1 MYIETIGWIA
11 SALLLISFFMKK
23 MSDFRWYNLVG
34 SFIYVLYGFL
44 TGSMPVIVFNSVC
57 TILNLYYL
65 YYIYQLKEDYSVCL
79 VDKKETYF
87 RYFLN
92 FYKNDI
98 SKLFPD
104 FNETLMSEKTN
115 SYIVMRNNQAI
126 GVFILDKISEGELSV
141 VLDYVIPSARN
152 SKAGLF
158 VHNKLL
164 KELAKNKVQIVI
176 SKIINPVHR
185 KYLER
190 IGYTT
195 SAVNARIIINLR

>member
-11 SALLLISFFMKK
+11 SILLLISFFKKK

-34 SFIYVLYGFL
+34 SFLYVFYGFL
-44 TGSMPVIVFNSVC
+44 TVSMPVIVFNAVC
-57 TILNLYYL
+57 TVLNLYYL
-65 YYIYQLKEDYSVCL
+65 YYIYHLKEDYGVCL

-98 SKLFPD
+98 AKLFPQ
-104 FNETLMSEKTN
+104 FNESLISEKTN
-115 SYIVMRNNQAI
+115 SFLVLRNNQPI
-126 GVFILDKISEGELSV
+126 GVFILEKVSEGELSV
-141 VLDYVIPSARN
+141 VLDYVVPSARN

-158 VHNKLL
+158 IHSKLL
-164 KELAKNKVQIVI
+164 KELAKNKVQVVI
-176 SKIINPVHR
+176 SRIINPVHR
-185 KYLER
+185 KYLEK

-195 SAVNARIIINLR
+195 SAVNARIIIR

>member
-1 MYIETIGWIA
+1 
-11 SALLLISFFMKK
+11 
-23 MSDFRWYNLVG
+23 
-34 SFIYVLYGFL
+34 
-44 TGSMPVIVFNSVC
+44 
-57 TILNLYYL
+57 
-65 YYIYQLKEDYSVCL
+65 
-79 VDKKETYF
+79 
-87 RYFLN
+87 
-92 FYKNDI
+92 
-98 SKLFPD
+98 
-104 FNETLMSEKTN
+104 
-115 SYIVMRNNQAI
+115 MRNNQAI
-126 GVFILDKISEGELSV
+126 GVFMLEKISEGELSV

>member
-23 MSDFRWYNLVG
+23 MSDFRWYNLAG
-34 SFIYVLYGFL
+34 SFIYVFYGFL
-44 TGSMPVIVFNSVC
+44 TGSMPVIVFNAVC
-57 TILNLYYL
+57 TVLNLYYL
-65 YYIYQLKEDYSVCL
+65 YYIYHLKDDYSVCP

-87 RYFLN
+87 KYFLN
-92 FYKNDI
+92 FYKKDI
-98 SKLFPD
+98 SKLFPE
-104 FNETLMSEKTN
+104 FNESFITERVN
-115 SYIVMRNNQAI
+115 SFLVLRNNQPI
-126 GVFILDKISEGELSV
+126 GFFILEKESESELSV
-141 VLDYVIPSARN
+141 VLDYVVPSARN

-158 VHNKLL
+158 IHNKLL
-164 KELAKNKVQIVI
+164 KELAKHKVQVVI

-195 SAVNARIIINLR
+195 SAVNARIIIR